1 MSGRTRGRSRLSVRY
16 FDDRVLLSES
26 HAWAYYRLPT
36 HPYEFTTPLE
46 REAVAINATVA
57 LAAIRLPDTEAHL
70 RIVHRS
76 YPAAPWAARLDATSD
91 GGPGWRDYL
100 DEMYRHVWAKDFW
113 TKEVYLGVRLGQ
125 RGMRGQFSS
134 GMFSQFINAYR
145 GSEQALGL
153 VDEAVSDSEL
163 TRWTDQSERL
173 GRALSSSALRAR
185 HATSDE
191 IAWLYQ
197 HSLAGTV
204 GDPPPSAARRRAWGA
219 GEIEALL
226 EGQVQNGRTMLRLE
240 HPAGESFVAFLS
252 FSRFPDVMS
261 FPEGEPWLHFADSLP
276 FPVEVSSRMRLIPPA
291 KASKDVGRR
300 LAHARDMDAHI
311 REAGVDL
318 PLALAEQL
326 EAARMLEHG
335 ITKER
340 LPFVYGW
347 HRLSVIAPTRE
358 LCQRRVEALVEHY
371 RDIGIDVVNSTGDQF
386 SLLCESLPG
395 DHVRLSSYT
404 QRQPLYTIAGGVPT
418 ATVGLGDLPVGGMD
432 GSDETW
438 VGPYIGE
445 TLGRARSIVHFDPLL
460 AATRNRPTAV
470 AITGE
475 PGGGKTTLALLLIL
489 QLALR
494 GVTVAVIDPKGDAE
508 SLVDVLQA
516 RGRKARVLPLG
527 GAAPGLLD
535 PFSFGDDL
543 AEKRTMATETLR
555 LLLPR
560 MSEERESAMIQAV
573 GAVAGRDRPSLG
585 KVVRYLEQAEGA
597 AARNLGAV
605 LRSMSEMRLARLC
618 FSPSGGQ
625 RIDAAGWTTVF
636 TLAGLTLPDAT
647 VSRDDFSYEQRLSV
661 ALLYLVS
668 QFARRLLNGMDR
680 RLPKAIFLDEA
691 WAITSTPEGAKLVP
705 EVSRMGRSR
714 NTALILVSQ
723 NAGDLLSEQVTNC
736 ISGVFA
742 FRSSERVEVANVMAL
757 LGVEA
762 SDEHQIALRG
772 LGNGE
777 CIFRDLEGRV
787 GRIGIDLIS
796 DEMRQWLDTN
806 PTHQRPGAEAPRISA
821 EPGASGEPSTSAQPG
836 NGQQSMSEAGQPPT
850 SAAASPS
857 ASVPGELSAPGAA
870 QPSAPVAGPPSMSG
884 TGELS
889 ARGAAQPSVPG
900 TGPPSA
906 PGAAQ
911 PSMPGQPSA
920 PETGAAP
927 DHPADRPH
935 AGEPAP

>member
-1 MSGRTRGRSRLSVRY
+1 VSARNRARSRLGVRY
-16 FDDRVLLSES
+16 FDDRIMLTET

-36 HPYEFTTPLE
+36 HSYEFTTPIE
-46 REAVAINATVA
+46 RESLAINITVA
-57 LAAIRLPDTEAHL
+57 LAAIRLPEAEVHL
-70 RIVHRS
+70 RIAHRS
-76 YPAAPWAARLDATSD
+76 YPAAEWAARLDQTSD
-91 GGPGWRDYL
+91 GGEGWHGYL

-125 RGMRGQFSS
+125 RGMRAQLS
-134 GMFSQFINAYR
+134 GGVFSQFINAYR
-145 GSEQALGL
+145 SSEQTLGL
-153 VDEAVSDSEL
+153 TDEAVSTAEIGRWSE
-163 TRWTDQSERL
+163 QAERL
-173 GRALSSSALRAR
+173 GRALGASALGAR
-185 HATSDE
+185 HATGDE
-191 IAWLYQ
+191 IVWLFQ
-197 HSLAGTV
+197 HTLSQTI
-204 GDPPPSAARRRAWGA
+204 GDPPPSAARRRKWGA
-219 GEIEALL
+219 GEIEALA
-226 EGQVQNGRTMLRLE
+226 EGQVHNGRTLLKLE
-240 HPAGESFVAFLS
+240 QPGGEAYVAFLS
-252 FSRFPDVMS
+252 YSRFPDVMS

-311 REAGVDL
+311 REAGVEA
-318 PLALAEQL
+318 PIALAEQL
-326 EAARMLEHG
+326 EAARLLEHG

-347 HRLSVIAPTRE
+347 HRLSVAAPTRE

-386 SLLCESLPG
+386 SLLRESLPAERL
-395 DHVRLSSYT
+395 HLSSYV

-418 ATVGLGDLPVGGMD
+418 ATVELGDAPAGGMTVGTAGHGAATVGD
-432 GSDETW
+432 NVW
-438 VGPYIGE
+438 IGPYIGE

-460 AATRNRPTAV
+460 AAARNRPTAV

-475 PGGGKTTLALLLIL
+475 PGGGKTTLALLLML

-508 SLVDVLQA
+508 SLVQVLQA
-516 RGRKARVLPLG
+516 RGRKARTLPLG
-527 GAAPGLLD
+527 SAAPGLLD

-543 AEKRTMATETLR
+543 AQKRTMATETLR

-573 GAVAGRDRPSLG
+573 GAIADRERPSLG
-585 KVVRYLEQAEGA
+585 KVVRHLEQSADA
-597 AARNLGAV
+597 ASKNLGAV
-605 LRSMSEMRLARLC
+605 LHSMSEMRLARLC
-618 FSPSGGQ
+618 FSPTGGQ
-625 RIDAAGWTTVF
+625 RIDAEGWTTVF
-636 TLAGLTLPDAT
+636 TLAGLTLPDAAT
-647 VSRDDFSYEQRLSV
+647 SREDFSYEQRLSV

-668 QFARRLLNGMDR
+668 QFARRLLNGMER

-736 ISGVFA
+736 ISSVFA

-762 SDEHQIALRG
+762 SPEHQSVLRG

-777 CIFRDLEGRV
+777 CIFRDLEGRA
-787 GRIGIDLIS
+787 GRIGIDLVS

-806 PTHQRPGAEAPRISA
+806 PTRAKPSEQAAALPAPTGDTPRPLT
-821 EPGASGEPSTSAQPG
+821 TSLP
-836 NGQQSMSEAGQPPT
+836 AGQHEPP
-850 SAAASPS
+850 
-857 ASVPGELSAPGAA
+857 LAPTR
-870 QPSAPVAGPPSMSG
+870 PRTHRSD
-884 TGELS
+884 
-889 ARGAAQPSVPG
+889 R
-900 TGPPSA
+900 
-906 PGAAQ
+906 
-911 PSMPGQPSA
+911 
-920 PETGAAP
+920 
-927 DHPADRPH
+927 DADD
-935 AGEPAP
+935 